1 MRKGNK
7 KKMLGTVLAVM
18 ALLLLHSGAFAFV
31 FTDNF
36 NDNSINGSVWKVVTY
51 DNSTVA
57 EQNGR
62 IEMVY
67 GGSGSTS
74 LQFKFPV
81 SGDYVVEADYTLLNW
96 PTENGIRLGI
106 SNSYDYLTYAV
117 VERISDSSF
126 GGEVYLTHFST
137 DGVQGNTGTPDIS
150 GRLKFERIGGSISG
164 YYQGQGGNWVLIHNY
179 SGFTTG
185 DGMVS
190 LNMWP
195 GSWGIQGTTIAF
207 DNFFLEAPDMADP
220 TGVPEPLTILL
231 FGTGLA
237 GVAVS
242 RRRGARK

>member
-1 MRKGNK
+1 MRQGSRKT
-7 KKMLGTVLAVM
+7 MLGTVLAVM
-18 ALLLLHSGAFAFV
+18 ALLLLHSGAFAFI

-36 NDNSINGSVWKVVTY
+36 NDNSINWSAWTASTDGS
-51 DNSTVA
+51 STVA

-67 GGSGSTS
+67 GGSGSAS

-81 SGDYVVEADYTLLNW
+81 SGDYIVEADYALLSW
-96 PTENGIRLGI
+96 ESDNGIRLGI
-106 SNSYDYLTYAV
+106 SNSFDPWTWAV
-117 VERISDSSF
+117 VERISDSGF

-137 DGVQGNTGTPDIS
+137 DGVAGKKWTPDTS
-150 GRLKFERIGGSISG
+150 GRLKFERTGGSISG
-164 YYQGQGGNWVLIHNY
+164 YYRDQEGNWVLINSY
-179 SGFTTG
+179 VGFTTG

-195 GSWGIQGTTIAF
+195 GFWGKEGTTIAF
-207 DNFFLEAPDMADP
+207 DNFLLKAPDMADP